1 MWYHDK
7 SPRIHG
13 VGGIRPQGRNFGE
26 SWWARRWIQVIESFD
41 VGGRLGR
48 GRTYARAGQ
57 VLSID
62 VQPGIIK
69 AKVQGSR
76 PTPYVV
82 TIQVARLEDRNWK
95 QLTAA
100 LNAKALYT
108 AKLLAGGMP
117 EEIETVAKDAG
128 VPLFPTTANDLK
140 TDCNCPDWSNPCK
153 HVAAVYYIVA
163 ETLNRDPFLLLKL
176 RGLEREA
183 LVKSLV
189 PAKSTGLMLT
199 TVRDPIAEVDAKTF
213 WRPRVL
219 VSDFSPGRVPTVSGT
234 ILLRL
239 GPIPFW
245 RCTSPIADAL
255 KPIYSA
261 VSASCGNSLTSSM
274 S

>member
-13 VGGIRPQGRNFGE
+13 VGGIRPQGRNFGD

-62 VQPGIIK
+62 VQPGIVK

-76 PTPYVV
+76 ATPYLV
-82 TIQVARLEDRNWK
+82 TIQVARLDDRNWK
-95 QLTAA
+95 KLTAA
-100 LNAKALYT
+100 LNTKALYT
-108 AKLLAGGMP
+108 AKLLAGEMP
-117 EEIETVAKDAG
+117 EEIEAVAKKAG
-128 VPLFPTTANDLK
+128 VPLFPTKANDLK

-176 RGLEREA
+176 RGLEHQA
-183 LVKSLV
+183 LVKSLATV
-189 PAKSTGLMLT
+189 KSTGPI
-199 TVRDPIAEVDAKTF
+199 TVRDPITDVDAKSF
-213 WRPRVL
+213 WRPSVL
-219 VSDFSPGRVPTVSGT
+219 VSDFSPSRVPTVSGM

-245 RCTSPIADAL
+245 RCTSPIEDAL

-261 VSASCGNSLTSSM
+261 ASASCGDSVTSSM